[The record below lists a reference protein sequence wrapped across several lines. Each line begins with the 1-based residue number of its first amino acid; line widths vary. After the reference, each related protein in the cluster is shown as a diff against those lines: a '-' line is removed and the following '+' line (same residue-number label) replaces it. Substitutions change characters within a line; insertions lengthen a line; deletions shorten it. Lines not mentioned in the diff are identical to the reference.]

1 MSKLVDSSTWQYE
14 RFVIAYPD
22 EKTLRTGHCIP
33 MNVALPQRSEVAS
46 VDANRKSLKES
57 RAPKQQSAG
66 RCGLAW
72 TPNSIRNVSRL
83 GDYFLLLE
91 KHSVCDISG
100 LCLVLVRA
108 ESELGRTPRT
118 RSKVFH
124 LQAARS
130 GTADSSCPTIG
141 FCQPPGGVTRST
153 SFGPQVFGS

>member
-14 RFVIAYPD
+14 RLVIAYPD

-72 TPNSIRNVSRL
+72 TPNSIRNVYSVASAIIFFYSRNIL
-83 GDYFLLLE
+83 SAIF
-91 KHSVCDISG
+91 
-100 LCLVLVRA
+100 RA
-108 ESELGRTPRT
+108 F
-118 RSKVFH
+118 V
-124 LQAARS
+124 
-130 GTADSSCPTIG
+130 
-141 FCQPPGGVTRST
+141 
-153 SFGPQVFGS
+153 SF